1 MPGRF
6 RRPTDDADIP
16 RRSPLLIRL
25 FGLYVRH
32 YVRRHFHAVRLA
44 RETIPSPAADR
55 PLIVY
60 ANHCSWWD
68 PLICM
73 VAAMELFPERSHYAP
88 MDEAALARYR
98 FFSRLGFFGVEP
110 DSRRG
115 AVALLR
121 KGTAIL
127 SQPSATLW
135 ITPQGRFADPRER
148 PVSLKPGMGHL
159 ALRVGRCDLLPLA
172 IEYPF
177 GEERF
182 PEALLR
188 FGSVTRAEAY
198 ERESGRETTDALAEL
213 LERTQDDLA
222 EAAVARDFSGFDV
235 LLRGRS
241 GIGGVYDVWRRLKA
255 AIAGEDFRP
264 AHGDEQL

>member
-1 MPGRF
+1 M
-6 RRPTDDADIP
+6 
-16 RRSPLLIRL
+16 
-25 FGLYVRH
+25 
-32 YVRRHFHAVRLA
+32 
-44 RETIPSPAADR
+44 
-55 PLIVY
+55 IV
-60 ANHCSWWD
+60 
-68 PLICM
+68 
-73 VAAMELFPERSHYAP
+73 AMELFPDRSHYAP

-110 DSRRG
+110 DSMRG

-127 SQPSATLW
+127 SRPDATLW

-148 PVSLKPGMGHL
+148 PVRLRPGIGHL
-159 ALRVGRCDLLPLA
+159 AQRVGGCNLLPLA

-188 FGSVTRAEAY
+188 FGSVTRAETHDG
-198 ERESGRETTDALAEL
+198 ESGREVTDALAGL

-241 GIGGVYDVWRRLKA
+241 GIGGVYDAWRRLKA
-255 AIAGEDFRP
+255 AVAGVDFRP

>member
-1 MPGRF
+1 MPGRLQ
-6 RRPTDDADIP
+6 RPADDADIP
-16 RRSPLLIRL
+16 RRSELLIQL

-32 YVRRHFHAVRLA
+32 YVGRHFHAVRLA
-44 RETIPSPAADR
+44 GETIPSPAADR

-68 PLICM
+68 PLVCM
-73 VAAMELFPERSHYAP
+73 IVAMELFPERTHYAP

-110 DSRRG
+110 DSMRG

-127 SQPSATLW
+127 SRPDATLW

-148 PVSLKPGMGHL
+148 PVHLRAGIGHL
-159 ALRVGRCDLLPLA
+159 ARRAGRCSLLPLA
-172 IEYPF
+172 VEYPF

-188 FGSVTRAEAY
+188 FGPAARAEAY
-198 ERESGRETTDALAEL
+198 EGKSGRETADALAEL
-213 LERTQDDLA
+213 LERTQDGLA

-241 GIGGVYDVWRRLKA
+241 GIGGVYDAWRRLKA
-255 AIAGEDFRP
+255 AVAGEEFRS
-264 AHGDEQL
+264 AHGNEQL